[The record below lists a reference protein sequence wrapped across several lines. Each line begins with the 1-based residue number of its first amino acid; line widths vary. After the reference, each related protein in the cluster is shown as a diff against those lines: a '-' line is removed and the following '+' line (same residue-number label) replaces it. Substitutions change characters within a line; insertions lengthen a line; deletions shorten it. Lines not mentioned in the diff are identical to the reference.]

1 MEMNN
6 EARQGNII
14 YIVRWWVG
22 SDKGMI
28 YWEKSYLFI
37 GLGS

>member
-14 YIVRWWVG
+14 HIVWWWVG
-22 SDKGMI
+22 SDKGII